1 MGRGELGVGERER
14 ASQLH
19 AHGCYIKDY
28 IYTAITNP
36 ATSHVHMY
44 MAPTLLLIILY
55 IRQNN

>member
-1 MGRGELGVGERER
+1 MGREELGVGERER

-36 ATSHVHMY
+36 ATSHVHVHGTHIVADHPVY
-44 MAPTLLLIILY
+44 
-55 IRQNN
+55 